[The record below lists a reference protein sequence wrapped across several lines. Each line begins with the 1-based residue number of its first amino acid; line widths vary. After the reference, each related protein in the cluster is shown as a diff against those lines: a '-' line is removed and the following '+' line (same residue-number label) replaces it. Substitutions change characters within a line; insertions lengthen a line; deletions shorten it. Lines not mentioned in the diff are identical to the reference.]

1 MTTGNAVER
10 EFLLTGIG
18 GQGVQLGAQVLAR
31 AAVLEGR
38 QAMLFGT
45 YGGEMRGGNTDST
58 LVVADAP
65 IRTPPIVSRTWG
77 AVVMHHEFWEPTRAK
92 LRPGSVVFIN
102 STLFE
107 GDFDRSPYTV
117 IEVPASRI
125 AIELGARPAGSMVM
139 VGAVAAATGLVKLD
153 SLVRAMEDA
162 LPSYRKSH
170 VPNNTQAL
178 QSGFDSVSAGIAP
191 AWPEA

>member
-1 MTTGNAVER
+1 M
-10 EFLLTGIG
+10 TGIG

-38 QAMLFGT
+38 HAMIFGT

-65 IRTPPIVSRTWG
+65 ISTPPIVSHTWG

-92 LRPGSVVFIN
+92 LRPGSVVFLN

-107 GDFDRSPYTV
+107 GEFDRSPYTV
-117 IEVPASRI
+117 IEVSASRL
-125 AIELGARPAGSMVM
+125 AIELGARSAGSMVM
-139 VGAVAAATGLVKLD
+139 VGAVAAATGLVKLE
-153 SLVRAMEDA
+153 SLVRAMENA
-162 LPSYRKSH
+162 LPSYRKKH
-170 VPNNTQAL
+170 VPDNAKAL
-178 QSGFDSVSAGIAP
+178 QTGFDTVRAGSAP
-191 AWPEA
+191 ALLGGPGSDGPESDG